1 VTYLPQPGIQ
11 RIVEVASRKGV
22 TLDIRHGLHSTHNAE
37 ETAAALSVGV
47 GQIVETLVFVA
58 TRGVG
63 RLVPV
68 ICLVSGRNQVD
79 LSRLAAV
86 SGETTIREATG
97 REARDLMGYAAA
109 DMPPFGHSRE
119 VPIVMDQDLSQY
131 EWVWAAT
138 GTPGSVLRVGPR
150 TLRVLSN
157 ALVAPVARASWIGG
171 ANVGTA
177 RREPRLQLA
186 AATGA

>member
-1 VTYLPQPGIQ
+1 VTDLPQPGIQ
-11 RIVEVASRKGV
+11 RIVEVASRKGI
-22 TLDIRHGLHSTHNAE
+22 TLDIRHGLHSTHNAD
-37 ETAAALSVGV
+37 ETAAALGVEV
-47 GQIVETLVFVA
+47 GQIVETRVFVA

-68 ICLVSGRNQVD
+68 ICLISGCNQVD

-86 SGETTIREATG
+86 IGEATVREATI

-109 DMPPFGHSRE
+109 DMPPFGHGRE

-138 GTPGSVLRVGPR
+138 GTPEAIFRVEPR

-157 ALVAPVARASWIGG
+157 ALVAPVARTSWIGG

-177 RREPRLQLA
+177 RREPRLPLA